1 MKSTMKI
8 LSVVEA
14 TNVNAVAKLAIDFFL
29 ATRELDQSRRDF
41 PTLEGSIVTFDR
53 VTAGP
58 AEPNDFIAAVRAAG
72 IELDVIPERRRF
84 DLSVIAAL
92 KTIADKRHPD
102 IVVTNS
108 VKSHFLVWRSR
119 LWKQYPWVAFHHG
132 YTSTDRKMRLYN
144 RFDRFS
150 LPKADLVVTVCN
162 AFARELTTVA
172 RVRAD
177 KLRVQHNSIR
187 PGPPPAAEDVRAL
200 RERLGIANGQQV
212 ILSIGRLSKEKAQRD
227 LISAFRE
234 LCAANPNLDCKL
246 LMVGDGPERDAL
258 TAAAEAPGIA
268 GRVVFTGQVRDVQPL
283 YAMADVFVLSSHSEG
298 SPNVLLEA
306 MAARV
311 PVLATTVGGVPE
323 MVANEKSAL
332 LVPAKDPKA
341 LAAAMVRLLDD
352 SNLRLGLTEAAT
364 AILAKHHTP
373 EQYVDALIKIYE
385 EAIKSH
391 RL

>member
-1 MKSTMKI
+1 
-8 LSVVEA
+8 
-14 TNVNAVAKLAIDFFL
+14 
-29 ATRELDQSRRDF
+29 
-41 PTLEGSIVTFDR
+41 
-53 VTAGP
+53 
-58 AEPNDFIAAVRAAG
+58 
-72 IELDVIPERRRF
+72 
-84 DLSVIAAL
+84 VIAAL

-150 LPKADLVVTVCN
+150 LPKADMVITVCN

-306 MAARV
+306 MAAGV
-311 PVLATTVGGVPE
+311 PVAATSVGGVPE
-323 MVANEKSAL
+323 MVENEKSAL
-332 LVPAKDPKA
+332 LVPAKDTKA
-341 LAAAMVRLLDD
+341 LAAAIARLLDD
-352 SNLRLGLTEAAT
+352 SSLRLILAEAA
-364 AILAKHHTP
+364 AAVLAKHHTP

-385 EAIKSH
+385 EAIKSR